1 MDSIRILAVDDD
13 ANQLA
18 AVKRVLRRSR
28 FEVTTCTNPRRALH
42 LAATEQPDL
51 ILLDVSMPTMS
62 GHEFLHRLRR
72 IESARCDEA
81 SGTQVVVIPYAIP
94 VIFLSGL
101 SESHQKVSGL
111 DAGAEDYITKPFDP
125 DELRA
130 RIRNQLRRVRR
141 QKEQV
146 APERAERRQLESTL
160 NRIQETARACGSPLF
175 DLDTN
180 LELVGLVR
188 RSDLQRDLLSRAKR
202 DVGQITRSLMRIAD
216 GLATKGNH

>member
-1 MDSIRILAVDDD
+1 MNSIHILAVDDD

-18 AVKRVLRRSR
+18 AVRRVLRRSR
-28 FEVTTCTNPRRALH
+28 FEVTTCTNPKRALRV
-42 LAATEQPDL
+42 AATEQPDL

-72 IESARCDEA
+72 FEAKRNCVMSESLVK
-81 SGTQVVVIPYAIP
+81 GVPYATP

-130 RIRNQLRRVRR
+130 RIQNQLRRVRQQR
-141 QKEQV
+141 ERLS
-146 APERAERRQLESTL
+146 PECAERQ
-160 NRIQETARACGSPLF
+160 
-175 DLDTN
+175 
-180 LELVGLVR
+180 
-188 RSDLQRDLLSRAKR
+188 
-202 DVGQITRSLMRIAD
+202 
-216 GLATKGNH
+216 